1 MVEKQ
6 MRLDRFLAEMG
17 QGTRSGVRE
26 QIRKGRVTV
35 NGSLEKKP
43 ERKIEAG
50 KDQIV
55 LDGREISY
63 VCLEYY
69 MLNKPAGV
77 LSATEDKKR
86 ETVVDLITEKS
97 RKDLFPVGRLDLD
110 TEGLLL
116 ITNDG
121 ELAHQ
126 LLAPKNHVDKV
137 YYARCKGRLDEEAIR
152 QFEAGFVL
160 PDGLSCLPAG
170 LKVLDSKDLPEGD
183 EAGLEGTVSEVLITL
198 WEGKFHQVKRMMEAA
213 GCPVLYLKR
222 LSMGPIR
229 LDPALKPGEYRPLTE
244 EEVELLKK
252 R

>member
-1 MVEKQ
+1 MMEKQ

-26 QIRKGRVTV
+26 QIRKGRVMV

-63 VCLEYY
+63 VCPEYY

-86 ETVVDLITEKS
+86 ETVLDLITERS

-137 YYARCKGRLDEEAIR
+137 YYARCKGRPDEEAIR

-183 EAGLEGTVSEVLITL
+183 GAGLEGTVSEVLITL
-198 WEGKFHQVKRMMEAA
+198 REGKYHQVKRMMESA

>member
-1 MVEKQ
+1 MMAKQ

-50 KDQIV
+50 KDRIV

-86 ETVVDLITEKS
+86 ETVLDLITEKS
-97 RKDLFPVGRLDLD
+97 RKDLFPVGRLDKD
-110 TEGLLL
+110 TEGLLI

-121 ELAHQ
+121 ELAHR
-126 LLAPKNHVDKV
+126 LLSPKKHVDKT
-137 YYARCKGRLDEEAIR
+137 YYAELDKKLTGEAASRLMEGVDI
-152 QFEAGFVL
+152 
-160 PDGLSCLPAG
+160 
-170 LKVLDSKDLPEGD
+170 GD
-183 EAGLEGTVSEVLITL
+183 EKPTLPCVISRLSDTTCFITIREGRYHEI
-198 WEGKFHQVKRMMEAA
+198 KRMFKTE
-213 GCPVLYLKR
+213 GLHVEELR
-222 LSMGPIR
+222 RISMGPLA
-229 LDPALKPGEYRPLTE
+229 LDPSLGPGEYRPLTGE
-244 EEVELLKK
+244 EISMLKDFD
-252 R
+252 RTDGE

>member
-1 MVEKQ
+1 MMAKQ

-86 ETVVDLITEKS
+86 ETVLDLITERS

-126 LLAPKNHVDKV
+126 LLSPKNHVDKV
-137 YYARCKGRLDEEAIR
+137 YHVKVKTEIEPDVLAKLNGPMELDGYKIKPVKVTILERKEGYTILK
-152 QFEAGFVL
+152 FVL
-160 PDGLSCLPAG
+160 TEGRNRQIRKMCEQVDLQIQR
-170 LKVLDSKDLPEGD
+170 LKRVSVGELNIGMLTPGKWKYMNHNEAKYLKDL
-183 EAGLEGTVSEVLITL
+183 
-198 WEGKFHQVKRMMEAA
+198 
-213 GCPVLYLKR
+213 
-222 LSMGPIR
+222 
-229 LDPALKPGEYRPLTE
+229 
-244 EEVELLKK
+244 
-252 R
+252 

>member
-1 MVEKQ
+1 MMAKQ

-50 KDQIV
+50 KDRIV

-86 ETVVDLITEKS
+86 ETVVDLIKEKS

-116 ITNDG
+116 IIN
-121 ELAHQ
+121 
-126 LLAPKNHVDKV
+126 
-137 YYARCKGRLDEEAIR
+137 GRPSSDYQR
-152 QFEAGFVL
+152 RRAG
-160 PDGLSCLPAG
+160 PS
-170 LKVLDSKDLPEGD
+170 
-183 EAGLEGTVSEVLITL
+183 
-198 WEGKFHQVKRMMEAA
+198 AA
-213 GCPVLYLKR
+213 GPEKSC
-222 LSMGPIR
+222 G
-229 LDPALKPGEYRPLTE
+229 
-244 EEVELLKK
+244 
-252 R
+252 